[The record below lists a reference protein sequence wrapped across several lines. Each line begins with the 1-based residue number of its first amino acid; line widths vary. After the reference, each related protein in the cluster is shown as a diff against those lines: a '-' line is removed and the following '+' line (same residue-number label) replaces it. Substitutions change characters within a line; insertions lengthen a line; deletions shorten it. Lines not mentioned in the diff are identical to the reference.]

1 MVFYDLKILRPVI
14 KGHLFALFRL
24 INQTSSYGNTPL
36 FSFEKQHLQ
45 RVDGTASS
53 PHCLLTTVK
62 WGFAFASLCCNNP
75 LVSMP
80 TFPKRQ
86 ATSFCC
92 LPLLAMQVSKGVWAV
107 ARSRN
112 KVVRLAGQVCPCLSV
127 LPLCADTTQKSRG
140 EVILLRVLAQACA
153 TFHGI

>member
-1 MVFYDLKILRPVI
+1 MARGPYVAISFLILAAKLVTTIVAHQSKRLPIPGIDRLSTVDSVTFQIVFYDLKILRPVI

-45 RVDGTASS
+45 CVDGTASS

-62 WGFAFASLCCNNP
+62 WGFAFTSLCCNNP

-92 LPLLAMQVSKGVWAV
+92 LPLLAM
-107 ARSRN
+107 
-112 KVVRLAGQVCPCLSV
+112 
-127 LPLCADTTQKSRG
+127 
-140 EVILLRVLAQACA
+140 
-153 TFHGI
+153 